1 MVKSGRV
8 QFHRRVS
15 SGIRSDEPD
24 GDAEQ
29 YDSECS
35 HSDIQRDTYGRG
47 HLFERGIHG
56 ERGGEPC
63 SDNHLT
69 ERCDSVMQRGSL
81 QLYAYRHYTYGYD
94 LRLVYT
100 DYGIRHQRWSS

>member
-1 MVKSGRV
+1 MYGSILQLCSDRHCYPYRHNLCVVKSGRV

-56 ERGGEPC
+56 ERGG
-63 SDNHLT
+63 
-69 ERCDSVMQRGSL
+69 
-81 QLYAYRHYTYGYD
+81 
-94 LRLVYT
+94 
-100 DYGIRHQRWSS
+100 

>member
-1 MVKSGRV
+1 MHGSGVQLYSDRHCYPYRDDVCVVKSGRV
-8 QFHRRVS
+8 KLHGRVS

-24 GDAEQ
+24 GDVEQ

-56 ERGGEPC
+56 ERGG
-63 SDNHLT
+63 
-69 ERCDSVMQRGSL
+69 
-81 QLYAYRHYTYGYD
+81 
-94 LRLVYT
+94 
-100 DYGIRHQRWSS
+100 